1 MWVCPSCGN
10 RNRDEGRYCD
20 NCAEPRPGAETAYS
34 SIQAYGPGDP
44 QARIV
49 DSIKNRGR
57 TDLKLSN
64 LWVGLAILGSF
75 STGAL
80 YLFALVISMFQID
93 LGDGTSNLYSWVFV
107 YGRGLAVA
115 AFGVL
120 FAILAFK
127 LINRLNLHNEREEK
141 LRSAV
146 MALLRGQPRPQ
157 GKEPEIMD
165 QLIALSAFDGQALVY
180 EKKMDAR
187 KWAYGIGL
195 ALIVGGLASF
205 LQYSIVFQ
213 DVSDH
218 ISLWPLEFVLSLLA
232 SVMSLAGLIVLLFV
246 ANHLMKTIYT
256 HSVRWQGF
264 TNSTAVA
271 LRKLGFAIDPPREEE
286 AVLERSL
293 VRYAILTIVTL
304 GLFGFYWLYTLISDP
319 SMHFNDQWRF
329 EDALLDA
336 LNK

>member
-49 DSIKNRGR
+49 DSIKNRGG

-180 EKKMDAR
+180 EKKLDAH
-187 KWAYGIGL
+187 KWALIIGL
-195 ALIVGGLASF
+195 VLIVGGIASF
-205 LQYSIVFQ
+205 LQYLIFYRSMNNHYSFW
-213 DVSDH
+213 
-218 ISLWPLEFVLSLLA
+218 LLEVILSLLA
-232 SVMSLAGLIVLLFV
+232 SFLSLAGLIVLLFI

-256 HSVRWQGF
+256 HSVRWHGF

-271 LRKLGFAIDPPREEE
+271 LRKLGFAIDPPRERNPIP
-286 AVLERSL
+286 ERSL
-293 VRYAILTIVTL
+293 VGYAILTIVTF
-304 GLFGFYWLYTLISDP
+304 GLFGFYWLHALINDP
-319 SMHFNDQWRF
+319 SKHFDDQWRF
-329 EDALLDA
+329 EDTLIKALD
-336 LNK
+336 K